1 MQEILL
7 HSTLTPDAFDWSDAI
22 SFELIFDD
30 QDGLSWTR
38 AYAIDPKR
46 KDCVVRLADI
56 FYKEGDHDLK
66 VASRGFFGTGQPLI
80 WFIRV
85 KEGAKYWTSVSIC
98 SKTDDFFWLR
108 GLTAARSYWP
118 IQKVYEAASVP
129 QSSKLVVEK
138 MSND

>member
-56 FYKEGDHDLK
+56 L
-66 VASRGFFGTGQPLI
+66 
-80 WFIRV
+80 
-85 KEGAKYWTSVSIC
+85 
-98 SKTDDFFWLR
+98 
-108 GLTAARSYWP
+108 
-118 IQKVYEAASVP
+118 
-129 QSSKLVVEK
+129 
-138 MSND
+138 